1 NCQDPTKSASRK
13 ERLRMSEEQGDIEKA
28 AARLVINSLE
38 IHSENARELSL
49 EDTPDRIPPTQ
60 RLGPVNEPQSAFNR
74 LGPRG
79 SPTERDTLPQSE
91 QPAQRK
97 KASMPPIRHI
107 TPLSL
112 AMVNAGIRKRKAAR
126 AAKISKTIPRNEK
139 NNSKIAPYGVARGEL
154 AILWKEW
161 LQLDIISSCN
171 NYFDTRISYEGNFSY
186 ATFYLRFDSSD
197 HRPIITFFEPLRRK
211 KRGTF
216 RYNRSLN
223 KNPQVVKL

>member
-1 NCQDPTKSASRK
+1 
-13 ERLRMSEEQGDIEKA
+13 MSKEQGDIEKA

-139 NNSKIAPYGVARGEL
+139 NNSKSIPLNEENVSKTKLRKFQQN
-154 AILWKEW
+154 KEST
-161 LQLDIISSCN
+161 SSKLKR
-171 NYFDTRISYEGNFSY
+171 DGP
-186 ATFYLRFDSSD
+186 SSG
-197 HRPIITFFEPLRRK
+197 RPQRRSVETDFQNPPSPL
-211 KRGTF
+211 
-216 RYNRSLN
+216 
-223 KNPQVVKL
+223 P